1 MDSDTSEHQV
11 VPTQDGYD
19 LWSAI
24 YDAAD
29 NPLIVLE
36 EPQIN
41 RLLGDVRGL
50 RIADLGCGTGRH
62 TLTMARAGA
71 QVTAVDFSMGMMAKA
86 RGKPGAETVQFI
98 RHDLSCGLPFASRTF
113 DRVTCCLVLEH
124 IADLD
129 RIIGEMARICRPEG
143 RILLSDLHPTMR
155 LWNVQAQFTDPASG
169 RKLRP
174 ASAMH
179 QLSDYV
185 MAASRSGLR
194 IDHMSEHIVD
204 AALAKRAPR
213 VSKHLGWPLLLVLQL
228 RHGG

>member
-1 MDSDTSEHQV
+1 MDNTSERQV

-24 YDAAD
+24 YDAED

-36 EPQIN
+36 EPQVN

-50 RIADLGCGTGRH
+50 RIANLGCGTGRH

-71 QVTAVDFSMGMMAKA
+71 RVTAVDFSMGMMVKA

-143 RILLSDLHPTMR
+143 RILLSDLHPAMR

-185 MAASRSGLR
+185 MAASRARLR
-194 IDHMSEHIVD
+194 IDHMGEHIVD
-204 AALAKRAPR
+204 AALATRVPR
-213 VSKHLGWPLLLVLQL
+213 VGKHLGWPLLLVLQL

>member
-1 MDSDTSEHQV
+1 
-11 VPTQDGYD
+11 
-19 LWSAI
+19 
-24 YDAAD
+24 
-29 NPLIVLE
+29 
-36 EPQIN
+36 
-41 RLLGDVRGL
+41 
-50 RIADLGCGTGRH
+50 
-62 TLTMARAGA
+62 
-71 QVTAVDFSMGMMAKA
+71 MGMMAKA

-113 DRVTCCLVLEH
+113 DWVTCCLVLEH

-143 RILLSDLHPTMR
+143 RILLSDLHPAMR

-185 MAASRSGLR
+185 MAASRARLR
-194 IDHMSEHIVD
+194 IDHMGEHIVD
-204 AALAKRAPR
+204 AALATRVPR
-213 VSKHLGWPLLLVLQL
+213 VGKHLGWPLLLVLQL

>member
-1 MDSDTSEHQV
+1 MDSDTPERQV

-24 YDAAD
+24 YDAED
-29 NPLIVLE
+29 NPLILLE
-36 EPQIN
+36 EPQVK

-62 TLTMARAGA
+62 TLPVARAGA

-98 RHDLSCGLPFASRTF
+98 RHDLSRDLPFASRTF
-113 DRVTCCLVLEH
+113 DRVMCCLVLEH

-129 RIIGEMARICRPEG
+129 QMIGEMARICRPG
-143 RILLSDLHPTMR
+143 GSIVLSDLHPVMR
-155 LWNVQAQFTDPASG
+155 LWDVQAQFTDPASG

-185 MAASRSGLR
+185 MAASRAGLH
-194 IDHMSEHIVD
+194 IEHMGEHIVD
-204 AALAKRAPR
+204 AALAERAPR
-213 VSKHLGWPLLLVLQL
+213 VGRHLGWPLLLVLQL
-228 RHGG
+228 RRGG